1 TPRRAGLPSGPFAGS
16 SQVKPLSSRRRA
28 APVTVVSSVRT
39 VAGPV
44 APTGRPQ
51 MSRSRLSRAWRGPGR
66 AAARWLLQWWV
77 ESFVGLGAC
86 YPAMPPRPYDG
97 PLPGDDPL
105 AGDDPRL
112 DADVV
117 GWAAR

>member
-1 TPRRAGLPSGPFAGS
+1 
-16 SQVKPLSSRRRA
+16 
-28 APVTVVSSVRT
+28 
-39 VAGPV
+39 
-44 APTGRPQ
+44 

-86 YPAMPPRPYDG
+86 YAAMPPRPYDD
-97 PLPGDDPL
+97 PLP
-105 AGDDPRL
+105 GDDPRL

-117 GWAAR
+117 GWAARQVRQSRATPSPPAEPGTG